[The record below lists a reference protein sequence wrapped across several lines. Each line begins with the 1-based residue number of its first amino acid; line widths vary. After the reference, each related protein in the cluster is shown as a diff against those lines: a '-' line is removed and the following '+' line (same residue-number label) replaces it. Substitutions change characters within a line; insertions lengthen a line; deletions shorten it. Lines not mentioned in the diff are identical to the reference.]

1 MIALVYSFL
10 SIAALLT
17 VKFLNFSP
25 AVTLTIACLL
35 IAAAFICAYLDYKRN
50 KGFNAYMKNVSITY
64 LIFIVIFAYTA
75 VSL

>member
-1 MIALVYSFL
+1 MIALLYSFL

-25 AVTLTIACLL
+25 AITLTTACLL
-35 IAAAFICAYLDYKRN
+35 IAAAFVCAYLDYKRN
-50 KGFNAYMKNVSITY
+50 KGFNSYMKNVSITY